1 MSTRARTT
9 LPEAPASALALF
21 AHPDDPEFVAGG
33 LIARWTDAGCRVGY
47 VIMTDGRAG
56 GAGLGDARPTP
67 AELVATRQQEQRAAG
82 AALGVAPE
90 DIVFLGYHDGE
101 LFHTLELRRKLARE
115 IRRFRPE
122 AAILFDPQR
131 RLLPGYIQHP
141 DHWTSGEAALAALAP
156 LAGNR
161 LAFPE
166 LLEEGFEPHQV
177 RDIYLTSATDSNL
190 LVDISATIE
199 RKIAAM
205 QLHHTQVAE
214 PERLAQLLREMS
226 RGSAEGTD
234 FEFAEAYHYLRFGE
248 RALRQPEGGASA
260 T

>member
-1 MSTRARTT
+1 MSISVAAPETPAR
-9 LPEAPASALALF
+9 ALALF

-33 LIARWTDAGCRVGY
+33 LIARWTAAGSRVGY

-56 GAGLGDARPTP
+56 GAGLGEEHPTP
-67 AELVATRQQEQRAAG
+67 DALVARRQDEQRAAG
-82 AALGVAPE
+82 LALGVQPD

-101 LFHTLELRRKLARE
+101 LFHTLDLRRQLVRE
-115 IRRFRPE
+115 IRRFQPD

-166 LLEEGFEPHQV
+166 LLAEGWEPHQV
-177 RDIYLTSATDSNL
+177 RDIYLTSAMQPNL
-190 LVDISATIE
+190 AVDISATLE
-199 RKIAAM
+199 HKIAAM
-205 QLHHTQVAE
+205 QLHTSLVAE
-214 PERLAQLLREMS
+214 PDRLAGLLRDMS
-226 RGSAEGTD
+226 HAAAAGSGH
-234 FEFAEAYHYLRFGE
+234 EFAEIYHYLRFGE
-248 RALRQPEGGASA
+248 RNLRQLEGEASA